1 MRTDALLLTTLL
13 LACKR
18 DGSDALAFRSAP
30 GSPHALG
37 AGASDVVLADV
48 DGDGHLDVIAA
59 AANEGALQLLRGD
72 GKGGFSPT
80 TILARATGLHAVAV
94 ADLDRDGD
102 LDVLATQHDS
112 HDVTVLLGDGKGA
125 FTTTDTFVARTEGA
139 AHNHGLAVADF
150 DEDGALDVLTSDQAM
165 QSVALLIGDGRGAF
179 TIAAGS
185 PWSLGAAAYPPAVAD
200 LDGDGHD
207 DVVSPLVG
215 GAAVAVLRGDGKGSF
230 TPAAG
235 APGPLRER
243 PYALAIGE
251 VTGDAHLD
259 VVVAH
264 DDLTIATLLAG
275 DGKGGLASVA
285 ELELGGRG
293 FDPRLVDID
302 GDGALDLVASCHPS
316 GVAVLRGD
324 GKGGFEPFAGSPF
337 PVGRGPSGA
346 AAGDLD
352 GDGRLDLAVV
362 GFDSGDLTVLLRR

>member
-1 MRTDALLLTTLL
+1 MRADALLLTTLL

-18 DGSDALAFRSAP
+18 DGTHTLTFREAP
-30 GSPHALG
+30 GSPHTLG
-37 AGASDVVLADV
+37 AGASDAVLADV
-48 DGDGHLDVIAA
+48 DGDGDLDVVVST
-59 AANEGALQLLRGD
+59 ANEGALHLLRGD
-72 GKGGFSPT
+72 GKGGFAPT
-80 TILARATGLHAVAV
+80 QILARAPGMHAVAV
-94 ADLDRDGD
+94 ADVDRDGD

-112 HDVTVLLGDGKGA
+112 HDVTVLLGDGNGA
-125 FTTTDTFVARTEGA
+125 FTTAGTFAARTQGA
-139 AHNHGLAVADF
+139 AHNHGLAIADF

-165 QSVALLIGDGRGAF
+165 HGVALLRGDGRGAF

-185 PWSLGAAAYPPAVAD
+185 PWSVGAAAYPPAVAD
-200 LDGDGHD
+200 LDGDGHA

-215 GAAVAVLRGDGKGSF
+215 GAAVAVLSGDGKGGF

-243 PYALAIGE
+243 PYAVAIGE
-251 VTGDAHLD
+251 VTGDASLD

-275 DGKGGLASVA
+275 DGKGGLAPVA

-302 GDGALDLVASCHPS
+302 ADGALDLVASCHPS

-324 GKGGFEPFAGSPF
+324 GKGGFVAFVGSPF
-337 PVGRGPSGA
+337 AVGRSPSGA

-352 GDGRLDLAVV
+352 ADGRLDLAVV
-362 GFDSGDLTVLLRR
+362 GFDSGDLTVLLQR